1 MKTKSEEI
9 SNKHTKG
16 INAAL
21 LSALFLGLAP
31 IFGKQAILNG
41 FTPLAVVA
49 IRTGLAAALML
60 IVMLIFARKYLY
72 IYPAGLL
79 GCMIAG
85 WINGLGSLFYY
96 SSLGRI
102 DASLGQL
109 LYSLYPLFL
118 ILWLSLDKQL
128 PSRLTILRLAI
139 AIPAIY
145 LITHSVNSTIDVI
158 GIIQMLIASA
168 LYALHIP
175 INQRVLYDM
184 PAPTVTVYTLIAMSA
199 MVIPTYIFSA
209 SINQNNLLMEINLLA
224 NDTRA
229 VVSELLMLSLP
240 LLGLTLVTFLSRI
253 TLFLGVKHLGGLQT
267 ALLGLGELLVTVTF
281 SYFLLGERMSIY
293 QWIGAIMLALSIL
306 LVGFD
311 KHTQPRS
318 NGRGLL
324 NWLNPPEF
332 NSNTWQPPK

>member
-1 MKTKSEEI
+1 MTTKSDKRE
-9 SNKHTKG
+9 NRHVKG

-41 FTPLAVVA
+41 FSPLSVVA

-128 PSRLTILRLAI
+128 PSRLTVLRLAI

-145 LITHSVNSTIDVI
+145 LITHGVNSTVDII
-158 GIIQMLIASA
+158 GMIQMLIASA

-209 SINQNNLLMEINLLA
+209 SINQNNLLLEISLLA
-224 NDTRA
+224 TNTRA
-229 VVSELLMLSLP
+229 VLNELFLLSLP

-281 SYFLLGERMSIY
+281 SYVFLGERMSIY
-293 QWIGAIMLALSIL
+293 QWIGAFMLALSIL
-306 LVGFD
+306 LIGFD
-311 KHTQPRS
+311 KRPQTKS
-318 NGRGLL
+318 SGRGLL

-332 NSNTWQPPK
+332 NSSSWQPPK